1 MKRNAYPS
9 LQGNRIQEE
18 HSLSLSHTHKHMPEN
33 CSSLSSFLSLPPL
46 LSLSVYVPHFFDNL
60 SAYILW
66 NVDGT
71 RRDIRMRVNQNPS
84 IKIPSEMNNQTNC
97 WILEMAISLT
107 HTISLTLSLSH
118 YLTHS
123 LLFLSS
129 YIFWFWVRSR
139 LQEDRDGD
147 VVVSPRCVMQ
157 WGLSKMSVKIK
168 GWEEIMPKTRRK
180 WESVCERVEMNGFAF
195 VCESVKV
202 WVRSDQIR
210 CTLF

>member
-1 MKRNAYPS
+1 MESETTATTAAAAAATTTATTTTTTTTTAERKRNAMKRNAYPS

-97 WILEMAISLT
+97 
-107 HTISLTLSLSH
+107 
-118 YLTHS
+118 
-123 LLFLSS
+123 
-129 YIFWFWVRSR
+129 
-139 LQEDRDGD
+139 
-147 VVVSPRCVMQ
+147 
-157 WGLSKMSVKIK
+157 
-168 GWEEIMPKTRRK
+168 
-180 WESVCERVEMNGFAF
+180 
-195 VCESVKV
+195 
-202 WVRSDQIR
+202 
-210 CTLF
+210 